1 MLVKDVMTRG
11 HGATHRNRDQA
22 RLHPPHGAAWSGAT
36 PGGKSSRSTP
46 MSHVMTRRV
55 VTVQEDAN
63 LGDMLDSMDC
73 AGVGQVSV
81 VCNGKVVST
90 VSSTHILR
98 LLTGL
103 QYAPATPIISD
114 EAIFK
119 NLDALLADA
128 AWATVTSISSSISS
142 SISHEVKHGVNW
154 MSGVVGSE
162 SEREALVIAAQAI
175 EGMPA
180 VKADL
185 AVVPR
190 ESALSDARALA
201 RLHCYSPRRASTLIT
216 TSGRILSNRS
226 NNAKPVSGKKYVE
239 EFNGNR

>member
-22 RLHPPHGAAWSGAT
+22 RLHPPHRAAWSGAK

-55 VTVQEDAN
+55 VTVQEDAT
-63 LGDMLDSMDC
+63 LGDMLDSLDC
-73 AGVGQVSV
+73 AGVGQVLV
-81 VCNGKVVST
+81 VRDGKVVGTVRST
-90 VSSTHILR
+90 DILR
-98 LLTGL
+98 LLTGH
-103 QYAPATPIISD
+103 QYAPATPTRSD
-114 EAIFK
+114 EAIAK
-119 NLDALLADA
+119 DLDALLADA
-128 AWATVTSISSSISS
+128 ARASVTSISS
-142 SISHEVKHGVNW
+142 SISHEVKHGVSW

-175 EGMPA
+175 EGVPA

-201 RLHCYSPRRASTLIT
+201 RLHCYSPRPASTLIT
-216 TSGRILSNRS
+216 ISGRILTKRS
-226 NNAKPVSGKKYVE
+226 NNAKPVSGKKYME
-239 EFNGNR
+239 ESNGNR

>member
-1 MLVKDVMTRG
+1 MLVKGVMTRG

-63 LGDMLDSMDC
+63 LGDMLDSLDC

-81 VCNGKVVST
+81 VCNGKVVGT
-90 VSSTHILR
+90 VSSTYILR

-103 QYAPATPIISD
+103 QYAPATPTISD

-119 NLDALLADA
+119 DLDALLADA
-128 AWATVTSISSSISS
+128 AWATVTSISS

-175 EGMPA
+175 EGVPA

-216 TSGRILSNRS
+216 TSGIILSNRS
-226 NNAKPVSGKKYVE
+226 NNAKPVIGKKYVE
-239 EFNGNR
+239 ESDGNR